1 MLPKV
6 SVIIPVFNSVG
17 YVREAIESVREQT
30 IDPGSV
36 EIIAVDDGSTDG
48 SGAVLA
54 ELAAEDPRLTVIT
67 QENSGSPGG
76 GRNPAIGRARGE
88 FVFFLD
94 SDDMLSP
101 DALRRMVEV
110 ATTEDSDVVLGK
122 LASTDKRR
130 APASMFSRTVLDADL
145 VRDKVFNTLG
155 PTKLIRREII
165 ERLELRFPEDQTVG
179 EDQPFMAAVYL
190 NARKI
195 SVLSDMDYYLIRYRE
210 DGSNQ
215 TLTSRTSESHI
226 MTAQRLASTIEEYT
240 TPGELRDALMKRPF
254 GWSMRRALDGRWPK
268 LDRSEQQRLA
278 DEVRS
283 RMGHLY
289 TEGVRKALTID
300 ARAMLDLLMANDL
313 EGLEAYAAHL
323 ASDAPRRTAW
333 REGSFV
339 RQLPSELEHL
349 VPVGDR
355 TMGPPK
361 MACRLEDVRVDGQDV
376 TVAATVRIADFDGGP
391 ERLGLRARLRDGDAV
406 EDLTITSVDLEPR
419 ARSSAIT
426 GVLSSLGRGI
436 WDLFVVVGFGDLER
450 ELRLGAERSRT
461 IAPEGVSNLALDP
474 LPRDRVI
481 AYFTQGAG
489 NLSIDRGAV
498 LHRKAARARALG
510 LTVDENGRALL
521 LVETS
526 AEPRVEDEYF
536 AHLDDPEQ
544 HAGRHLLPTVRLGDR
559 LLGLR
564 LPLTAGMEGVTAT
577 FTSVVGG
584 VSSPLPV
591 SGAAHWPAR
600 AAGFGLAGAGD
611 GGLQV
616 VTSAQSGRGRAALP
630 GVGVGK
636 VGTRGRFAR
645 RLIPAVKRLPFVGP
659 ALTRAVRATR
669 ERRS

>member
-1 MLPKV
+1 MFPKV
-6 SVIIPVFNSVG
+6 SVIIPVFNSAG
-17 YVREAIESVREQT
+17 YVREAVRSVQEQSIEP
-30 IDPGSV
+30 DSV

-48 SGAVLA
+48 SGEVLA
-54 ELAAEDPRLTVIT
+54 ELAADDSRLTVIT

-76 GRNPAIGRARGE
+76 GRNPAIGQARGE

-94 SDDMLSP
+94 SDDLLTP

-110 ATTEDSDVVLGK
+110 ATDENSDVVLGRM
-122 LASTDKRR
+122 ASTDKRH

-165 ERLELRFPEDQTVG
+165 ERLGLRFPEDQKVG

-190 NARKI
+190 SARKI

-210 DGSNQ
+210 DGSNL
-215 TLTSRTSESHI
+215 TLSSRTSESHI
-226 MTAQRLASTIEEYT
+226 VTAQRLASTIEEYT
-240 TPGELRDALMKRPF
+240 SPGELRDALMKRPF
-254 GWSMRRALDGRWPK
+254 GWSMRRALDRRWPR

-278 DEVRS
+278 DGVRS
-283 RMGHLY
+283 GMGHLY
-289 TEGVRKALTID
+289 TDGVRKALAID
-300 ARAMLDLLMANDL
+300 ARAMLDLLMAGDL

-323 ASDAPRRTAW
+323 ASGAPRRTAW
-333 REGSFV
+333 RDGSFV

-349 VPVGDR
+349 VPLGERIVGA
-355 TMGPPK
+355 PK
-361 MACRLEDVRVDGQDV
+361 MACRLEDVRVNGQDV

-391 ERLGLRARLRDGDAV
+391 ERLGLRARLRDGEAV
-406 EDLTITSVDLEPR
+406 EEFAVTSVDLEPR

-426 GVLSSLGRGI
+426 AAHGSLGRGV
-436 WDLFVVVGFGDLER
+436 WDMFVVVGFGDLEQ

-474 LPRDRVI
+474 LPQDRVV
-481 AYFTQGAG
+481 AYFTQGPG
-489 NLSIDRGAV
+489 NLSIDQGAV
-498 LHRKAARARALG
+498 LHRKVAKARALG

-526 AEPRVEDEYF
+526 TEPRTEDEYF
-536 AHLDDPEQ
+536 AHVDDPDQ
-544 HAGRHLLPTVRLGDR
+544 HGGRQLLPAVRLGDR
-559 LLGLR
+559 LLALR
-564 LPLTAGMEGVTAT
+564 LPLSASMVGVTTT
-577 FTSVVGG
+577 FTAVLGG

-600 AAGFGLAGAGD
+600 ASGFGLAETGE
-611 GGLQV
+611 GGIR
-616 VTSAQSGRGRAALP
+616 VTAASGSGRSSEAFTQARAA
-630 GVGVGK
+630 GAE
-636 VGTRGRFAR
+636 GRKAVAQ
-645 RLIPAVKRLPFVGP
+645 RLAPVVKRLPLIGP